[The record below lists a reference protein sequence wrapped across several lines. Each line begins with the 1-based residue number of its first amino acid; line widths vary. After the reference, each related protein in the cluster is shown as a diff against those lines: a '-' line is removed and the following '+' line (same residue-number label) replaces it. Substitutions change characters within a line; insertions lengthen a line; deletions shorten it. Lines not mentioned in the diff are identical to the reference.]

1 MSRVPELLV
10 ERLAAGELGPAEA
23 ADVRRRLAAEP
34 GGLER
39 LAALAASDAEILA
52 ALPPDRVAREVRAR
66 AAERSHRPPTRSWVR
81 WAAPVVAVAAA
92 LLVVVAAPDVVDGGG
107 EGAELRAKGDGG
119 AKVFVHRRTADG
131 DELLADGATAAAGDA
146 LQLGYA
152 AAGHSHGVLLSVDGR
167 GAVTLHHPPTPGGST
182 LLDRGGEVVLARA
195 YKLDDAPSFEAFVLV
210 VDDKPVDVHAV
221 LQQVRDRGASAAIIG
236 RDGRELPTARLTLQK
251 VP

>member
-1 MSRVPELLV
+1 MSRVPDLLV

-34 GGLER
+34 GGLDR

-66 AAERSHRPPTRSWVR
+66 AAERSARPARSWVG

-119 AKVFVHRRTADG
+119 VKVFVHRRTADG
-131 DELLADGATAAAGDA
+131 DELLVDGATAAVGDA

-195 YKLDDAPSFEAFVLV
+195 YKLDDEPSFEAFVLV

-221 LQQVRDRGASAAIIG
+221 LQQVRERGANAAIIG
-236 RDGRELPTARLTLQK
+236 RDGRELSTARLTLK
-251 VP
+251 KAP